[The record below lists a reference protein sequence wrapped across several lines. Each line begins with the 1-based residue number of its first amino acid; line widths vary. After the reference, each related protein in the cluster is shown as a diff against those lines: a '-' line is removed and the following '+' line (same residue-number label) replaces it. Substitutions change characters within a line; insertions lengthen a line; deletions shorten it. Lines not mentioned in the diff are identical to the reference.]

1 MNLGPL
7 HRLASS
13 RAVPTNARSHPGT
26 NGRGSRLIGRAMEV
40 PMDRRSFLA
49 FLIGGVVAAVA
60 GQAAVASP
68 AVSEEPM
75 PADAGPVEEFAK
87 KGGGGKG
94 RGGGWKGR
102 GWRGRGRHRGW

>member
-1 MNLGPL
+1 
-7 HRLASS
+7 
-13 RAVPTNARSHPGT
+13 
-26 NGRGSRLIGRAMEV
+26 
-40 PMDRRSFLA
+40 MDRRSFLA
-49 FLIGGVVAAVA
+49 LLVGSVVAAVA

-68 AVSEEPM
+68 AFSEEPM

-102 GWRGRGRHRGW
+102 GWRGRGRHRGWYIGRRRRRGWGRRWYGPRRRRRWRRARRAYILR